1 MSLKAITTFILASA
15 FAAGTAQASEM
26 TVNAKYGE
34 DEVPVTYVKIK
45 GIDLST
51 SEGVAKIRDM
61 VRSAAKSMCESN
73 GRVTLHQITLE
84 ETCTKTAIASAEPQI
99 ERAIA
104 SFTQRDRLAG
114 VSIKLNGR

>member
-1 MSLKAITTFILASA
+1 MSLKTVTTFILATA

-26 TVNAKYGE
+26 TVNAKYGD
-34 DEVPVTYVKIK
+34 DEVPVAYVKTK

-51 SEGVAKIRDM
+51 AEGVAKVRSM
-61 VRSAAKSMCESN
+61 VRWAAKSMCESS
-73 GRVTLHQITLE
+73 GRVSLHQMGLE

-99 ERAIA
+99 ARAIA